1 MGTQSTV
8 TDKEFILLDKISLK
22 TGQAALNLNLQ
33 QHTILSDKLIPHEM
47 IELGVLYQKSNH

>member
-22 TGQAALNLNLQ
+22 TGQAALNLQ